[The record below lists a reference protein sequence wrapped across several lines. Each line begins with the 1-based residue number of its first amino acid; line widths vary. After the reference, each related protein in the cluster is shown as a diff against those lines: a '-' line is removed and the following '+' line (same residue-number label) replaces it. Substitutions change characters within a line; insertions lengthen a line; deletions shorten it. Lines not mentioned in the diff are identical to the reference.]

1 MTKISKIPYLLASD
15 TAKGPCKH
23 NRLYLCVGRS
33 IINPFSPLNS
43 SKTKF
48 VRMVSYLPGMQLH
61 RGGPELR
68 FREFRLKGII
78 LVYKT

>member
-1 MTKISKIPYLLASD
+1 MCWKKYYKPVLSTQLQQNQVRSD
-15 TAKGPCKH
+15 GQ
-23 NRLYLCVGRS
+23 LS
-33 IINPFSPLNS
+33 
-43 SKTKF
+43 
-48 VRMVSYLPGMQLH
+48 MQLH